1 MNKLTCIIVDDE
13 PQNQKVLEIMIDQF
27 CPDVE
32 VLAKASSVSEAVE
45 LISKHSPNI
54 VFLDVEMPNGN
65 GFTLFEKI
73 PDPNFFV
80 IFTTAHADY
89 AIKAIKFA
97 ALDYLLKPISL
108 NELRT
113 SVHAASLKMSES
125 VSFKESNSK
134 RIEVLNSNHG
144 NTAFNF
150 NKIALPTQ
158 EGIEFFQI
166 KDILRCEADRSYCR
180 FYLVDGQRI
189 LVSKS
194 LSEYE
199 NIMESANF
207 FRVHK
212 SNMVNVNHIIK
223 YIKGSGGQVIL
234 SDNSLVN
241 VSVRKKEELMK
252 ILSNR

>member
-1 MNKLTCIIVDDE
+1 MSKLTCIIVDDE
-13 PQNQKVLEIMIDQF
+13 PQNQRVLEIMIDQF

-73 PDPNFFV
+73 PDPSFFV

-108 NELRT
+108 SELRGA
-113 SVHAASLKMSES
+113 VHAAGLKMLES
-125 VSFKESNSK
+125 GSFKESNSK
-134 RIEVLNSNHG
+134 RIEVLNSNKG
-144 NTAFNF
+144 GSSFNF
-150 NKIALPTQ
+150 NKIALPTH
-158 EGIEFFQI
+158 EGIEFFKL
-166 KDILRCEADRSYCR
+166 KDILRCEADRAYCR
-180 FYLVDGQRI
+180 FYLVDGKRI
-189 LVSKS
+189 LVSNS

-212 SNMVNVNHIIK
+212 SNMVNVDHITK

-241 VSVRKKEELMK
+241 VSVRKKDELLK
-252 ILSNR
+252 ILANK